1 MAFPDRQRAT
11 LTYVDNNRLTNGVN
25 TFAVQTWSLN
35 SAFDPDVT
43 GAGHQPRFFDTYA
56 GIYARYVVTGVHVRV
71 CVRQRA
77 AHGLGVVFLPTNGA
91 PTLNPAGYPQEYRR
105 ASPVR
110 ITSSN
115 QPPVEFDVHIDPA
128 SIAGVSHAT
137 YMADDRFQSGVA
149 TSPTEIINGSFFVYN
164 LDGATAVD
172 AEYSA
177 TLKYDVE
184 FYDLAVPGPSL
195 SEDEVAAQRWTE
207 VTSAEVRG
215 PPGSLGGQEGG
226 VCRPVQQGG
235 RGSALTSGGPT
246 PLQRFLSTRNS
257 EL

>member
-1 MAFPDRQRAT
+1 MAFPDRQKAT
-11 LTYVDNNRLTNGVN
+11 LTYVENNRLTNGLN

-43 GAGHQPRFFDTYA
+43 GGGHQPRFFDTYA

-77 AHGLGVVFLPTNGA
+77 AHGLGVVFLPTNGT

-115 QPPVEFDVHIDPA
+115 QPPVEFDVRIDPA
-128 SIAGVSHAT
+128 AIAGVSHST
-137 YMADDRFQSGVA
+137 YMSDDRFQSGVA

-184 FYDLAVPGPSL
+184 FYDLAVPGPSIMEEE
-195 SEDEVAAQRWTE
+195 SACTRWTE
-207 VTSAEVRG
+207 VTNGEDRGQLCSPVGMAAPPALQALKGAAIRATSSGPLLRLISA
-215 PPGSLGGQEGG
+215 
-226 VCRPVQQGG
+226 
-235 RGSALTSGGPT
+235 
-246 PLQRFLSTRNS
+246 RNS
-257 EL
+257 EY